1 MMEQFEKVVKG
12 LECCIMRDPDDH
24 QRCGECPYNH
34 HEISNTPCAN
44 GLKADA
50 LSLIRQQQE
59 RIGELEKYRRLQVH
73 NIGNVD
79 IPDGVTMEQFCEI
92 MDGVIK
98 ALEHTEKGES
108 WPYKPP
114 KEEER
119 GT

>member
-1 MMEQFEKVVKG
+1 MEQFEKVCKG
-12 LECCIMRDPDDH
+12 LKYAMSLPLSCIGN
-24 QRCGECPYNH
+24 QIILNSWVE
-34 HEISNTPCAN
+34 
-44 GLKADA
+44 DA
-50 LSLIRQQQE
+50 IALIRQQQE

-114 KEEER
+114 KEEEQCML
-119 GT
+119 